1 MVYTVSLGFYNP
13 ATCGFGWCGMVPAGP
28 SYKSST
34 SLPFKKLRKNN
45 RTAALMTV
53 ITTKKRDVLSFF
65 FQGYLATLLGISDD
79 YYSNMASLLS
89 FTSRFY
95 KNDSYAEFLEVND
108 TELFG
113 VGVRIYKPVNKTKKH
128 TGNESDKQDLLP
140 GLIYFHGGGWT
151 WGSLGESYFFAL
163 PHRDMKFVFKC

>member
-1 MVYTVSLGFYNP
+1 
-13 ATCGFGWCGMVPAGP
+13 
-28 SYKSST
+28 
-34 SLPFKKLRKNN
+34 
-45 RTAALMTV
+45 
-53 ITTKKRDVLSFF
+53 
-65 FQGYLATLLGISDD
+65 
-79 YYSNMASLLS
+79 MASLLS

-128 TGNESDKQDLLP
+128 TGNESNKQDLLP

-151 WGSLGESYFFAL
+151 WGSLGESYFFSCTWRILHGCAEI
-163 PHRDMKFVFKC
+163 RNFSSSVEKFFTSECSE

>member
-1 MVYTVSLGFYNP
+1 
-13 ATCGFGWCGMVPAGP
+13 MVPHGSHRT

-34 SLPFKKLRKNN
+34 SLPFKMLRKTEQQLREQLHVPLSLIIKRFNDCNN
-45 RTAALMTV
+45 
-53 ITTKKRDVLSFF
+53 KEKRHLIFL

-128 TGNESDKQDLLP
+128 TGNESNKQDLLP

-151 WGSLGESYFFAL
+151 WGSLGESYFFACTVDF
-163 PHRDMKFVFKC
+163 R

>member
-53 ITTKKRDVLSFF
+53 IILQQRKETSYLSFF
-65 FQGYLATLLGISDD
+65 RVT
-79 YYSNMASLLS
+79 SLH
-89 FTSRFY
+89 
-95 KNDSYAEFLEVND
+95 FLE
-108 TELFG
+108 
-113 VGVRIYKPVNKTKKH
+113 
-128 TGNESDKQDLLP
+128 
-140 GLIYFHGGGWT
+140 
-151 WGSLGESYFFAL
+151 
-163 PHRDMKFVFKC
+163 

>member
-1 MVYTVSLGFYNP
+1 
-13 ATCGFGWCGMVPAGP
+13 
-28 SYKSST
+28 
-34 SLPFKKLRKNN
+34 
-45 RTAALMTV
+45 
-53 ITTKKRDVLSFF
+53 
-65 FQGYLATLLGISDD
+65 
-79 YYSNMASLLS
+79 MASLLS

-95 KNDSYAEFLEVND
+95 KNNSYAEFLEVND

-128 TGNESDKQDLLP
+128 TGNESNKQDLLP

-163 PHRDMKFVFKC
+163 PHRDMKFLFEC